1 MTVHA
6 GRRWFFFVRPSDAV
20 DQALLDRIS
29 SLLRRDLKLGP
40 SAAISEQTVL
50 IGGDMDMDSIDIL
63 LVLTS
68 LEKEFGVQLTSD
80 KVSKSAFQTVGTLV
94 AFVEQTREHARP
106 VEAPASSVRSG
117 VEWLTALPHGPSFRF
132 VSEVRSIDPGR
143 RADGIWRVMGD
154 EFFLTGH
161 FPGRPIVPGVLISE
175 VLTGHFPGRPIVP
188 GVLISE
194 ALAQLAG
201 LTAASGADAARNL
214 AGNQRGGHLAHVD
227 VRFMHA
233 VKPPAQI
240 ALRTVVRNTLGGLHQ
255 YDVAAEVEGICV
267 ASGTVTIHLHGPE
280 LSHESQARS
289 TV

>member
-1 MTVHA
+1 M
-6 GRRWFFFVRPSDAV
+6 

-175 VLTGHFPGRPIVP
+175 
-188 GVLISE
+188 

-240 ALRTVVRNTLGGLHQ
+240 ALRTVVRNTLGDLHQ